1 MTAPAE
7 SLNTLLSRL
16 RTERGLSIAQLAAR
30 TGLSPNAVRWI
41 ERGVT
46 QPKPESL
53 RVLAQALEV
62 PYELLLQ
69 RAGYLEQPLPPQQ
82 SDDVGALFRELSPE
96 HQELVMNLM
105 RALAPKPPP
114 PAGESPTT
122 GAPAQP

>member
-1 MTAPAE
+1 MTAPSE
-7 SLNTLLSRL
+7 SLNALLSRL

-69 RAGYLEQPLPPQQ
+69 RAGYLEQPPATTEN
-82 SDDVGALFRELSPE
+82 DDVGALFRELTPE

-105 RALAPKPPP
+105 RALAAKT
-114 PAGESPTT
+114 PASDGSP
-122 GAPAQP
+122 GPIS

>member
-1 MTAPAE
+1 MTAPSE
-7 SLNTLLSRL
+7 SLNALLSRL

-69 RAGYLEQPLPPQQ
+69 RAGYLEQPPAPAEN
-82 SDDVGALFRELSPE
+82 DDVGALFRELTPE

-105 RALAPKPPP
+105 RALAAKTPPSD
-114 PAGESPTT
+114 GSP
-122 GAPAQP
+122 GPIS